1 MFSKPRLRTQEKQ
14 CSEMIGESRQ
24 LGLGRAEPVTLFVCV
39 VLCINLTESRRITI
53 GTLVILRSYI
63 LSHYMLKKSSIPLLL
78 VAAVIF
84 AANDANTLTQRGVH
98 KSWKEKSFFL
108 FM

>member
-1 MFSKPRLRTQEKQ
+1 
-14 CSEMIGESRQ
+14 MIGESRQ

-53 GTLVILRSYI
+53 GTLVTLVILRSYI

-84 AANDANTLTQRGVH
+84 AANDANTLTQRRGWGAQIMERKVFL
-98 KSWKEKSFFL
+98 SFFDSKARI
-108 FM
+108 